1 MVVCAN
7 VRRDQ
12 RLLSR
17 CGEVRESL
25 GKEAQQ
31 RAARDE
37 AGGGGAGW
45 RFRATPLPLLAFS
58 GECLSGGAVAR
69 GCRSRA
75 AFGAGVT
82 TGKYFEL
89 HRRAAVGGALFEE
102 RSERR
107 KAEDVVG
114 RDRKAE
120 LLRVASVEAQVA
132 QAGIRAKCEVR
143 RDLSVASGLPKCG
156 PGSGDPGLQV
166 PLLEGTPGW

>member
-1 MVVCAN
+1 MHFGWPCRRQGSAVVCAN

-75 AFGAGVT
+75 ALGAGVT
-82 TGKYFEL
+82 TGKCFESFTTEQSRCWGCAL
-89 HRRAAVGGALFEE
+89 GGALGTKEGGG
-102 RSERR
+102 RR
-107 KAEDVVG
+107 GQGPQSGAPPC
-114 RDRKAE
+114 R
-120 LLRVASVEAQVA
+120 LR
-132 QAGIRAKCEVR
+132 G
-143 RDLSVASGLPKCG
+143 G
-156 PGSGDPGLQV
+156 PG
-166 PLLEGTPGW
+166 GTGR